1 MLSTTVASLCQTLRK
16 LLVSETHT
24 DGPAYQ
30 CMAHAQFAEG
40 LYVSAFHSY
49 IINPRRA
56 ARSVARSVAVT
67 QLHLDGPLDRPALS
81 VGLHLF
87 LSTYGKAGSGPVRQT
102 VELGQIFL
110 NRRNSDLSHLP
121 FVHFNDISIR
131 AKPAV
136 CIYHVE
142 QGLQMLG
149 WGAS

>member
-1 MLSTTVASLCQTLRK
+1 MEEIKGRK
-16 LLVSETHT
+16 VFV
-24 DGPAYQ
+24 
-30 CMAHAQFAEG
+30 C
-40 LYVSAFHSY
+40 
-49 IINPRRA
+49 A
-56 ARSVARSVAVT
+56 AR
-67 QLHLDGPLDRPALS
+67 
-81 VGLHLF
+81 
-87 LSTYGKAGSGPVRQT
+87 YGKAGSGPVGQT

-149 WGAS
+149 RGAPWNYQLYRVPNHLCLKNPIHLYIVNRRQRILTSHPLLHIQWNPSLKTHLEWMIRLYFLVPKTVVAVNPWGVWRPR